1 MSFFYCR
8 KIVEKQRFIY
18 YLLSKTMAKLTP
30 VILPAKALKDG
41 KHKVRIAIAHNSQTR
56 YIATDII
63 LDSEKE
69 FKNGQIVKRADA
81 ASKNTKLRKLL
92 QQYQN
97 TIDEINYTEGL
108 TCPELITFI
117 SKANNRKGQ
126 TISSIFYEY
135 IEYAN
140 LKPKSI
146 QTYKNDFNSLVAFMG
161 AELPITYITHSTIL
175 KYDAWLRKK
184 NLSNGT
190 IRNKMTLLMTLI
202 SYSKRCLY
210 AEFRINPFDGYT
222 LPEQDIRDSW
232 LSVDEIKKIKS
243 IPIKKNNIA
252 KCRDIFM
259 LSYFLGGINI
269 IDLLKIDFNKN
280 QNSLRY
286 IRTKTDKL
294 SKINKY
300 VEFEIPEEAKH
311 LIEKYKGKDGKLHFA
326 SAKQEQSNMHTF
338 FTYNMP
344 KLAKIIGIDNIIYYS
359 ARKSFSQHAF
369 KLHINTDIID
379 FILGHKIGNA
389 SSCLYSYIAVTPE
402 MATEAIRKVLDNLK

>member
-1 MSFFYCR
+1 
-8 KIVEKQRFIY
+8 
-18 YLLSKTMAKLTP
+18 MAKLTP
-30 VILPAKALKDG
+30 VILPAKTLKNG
-41 KHKVRIAIAHNSQTR
+41 KQKVRIAIAHNSQTR

-63 LDSEKE
+63 LDSERE

-81 ASKNTKLRKLL
+81 LSKNSKLRKLL
-92 QQYQN
+92 QQYQDS
-97 TIDEINYTEGL
+97 IDEINYIEGL
-108 TCPELITFI
+108 TCSELVSFI
-117 SKANNRKGQ
+117 QKANNRKGK

-140 LKPKSI
+140 LKPKSVL
-146 QTYKNDFNSLVAFMG
+146 TYKYDFKSLEAFFG
-161 AELPITYITHSTIL
+161 TELPITYISHSSII

-184 NLSNGT
+184 KLSNGT

-210 AEFRINPFDGYT
+210 AEFRIDPFDGYT
-222 LPEQDIRDSW
+222 LPEQEVRNSW
-232 LSVDEIKKIKS
+232 LTIDEIKTIKYV
-243 IPIKKNNIA
+243 PIKKKNIS

-259 LSYFLGGINI
+259 LSYYLGGINI
-269 IDLLKIDFNKN
+269 VDLLKIDFNKN
-280 QNSLRY
+280 SNNLRY
-286 IRTKTDKL
+286 VRTKTDKL

-300 VEFEIPEEAKH
+300 VEFEIPEEAKP

-344 KLAKIIGIDNIIYYS
+344 KLAEITRIDNIIYYS

-379 FILGHKIGNA
+379 FILGHKIGKA
-389 SSCLYSYIAVTPE
+389 SSCLYSYITVTPE